1 MPINRGANAKQLAP
15 GYLRVVM
22 NAYKER
28 PLEGSKI
35 TNKKSPGNRAWVEDF
50 PVAGFGSLIYKPEGA
65 SVTYQETIE
74 GSVKRYVFRTDALGY
89 RITHEMKSDNL
100 YGMTGAK
107 LSTALGRS
115 VRNSQEFIMHSI
127 LNNATNTAA
136 AYTGWDGQP
145 LLSTAHVLLRAGST
159 VSNKPTTDVDFGLIP
174 LQAAYEHFH
183 GLVDESGFPIVF
195 LPKMV
200 VHSIGD
206 HWMVNQVLKT
216 PSLPGTNLNDINQ
229 IAKEGMS
236 PNLDHY
242 LTDTDAWFVV
252 ADNHD
257 MNYFMREAPA
267 FTAGDDFHSGDSLF
281 KVMQRQGAGFGDWR
295 GVYGSTGG

>member
-1 MPINRGANAKQLAP
+1 MAINRYANAKQLAP
-15 GYLRVVM
+15 GYMRVVM
-22 NAYKER
+22 NSYKER
-28 PLEGSKI
+28 PLEGQKLTNRKTSK
-35 TNKKSPGNRAWVEDF
+35 RAWEEDF
-50 PVAGFGSLIYKPEGA
+50 PVAGFGSLIYKAEGA
-65 SVTYQETIE
+65 SVTYQDIIE
-74 GSVKRYVFRTDALGY
+74 GSVKRYNFRTDALGF
-89 RITHEMKSDNL
+89 RMTHEMKSDNL
-100 YGMTGAK
+100 YGITGAK
-107 LSTALGRS
+107 LSSALGRS

-136 AYTGWDGQP
+136 QYAGWDTKP
-145 LLSTAHVLLRAGST
+145 LLSTSHVLLRTGGSA
-159 VSNKPTTDVDFGLIP
+159 SNKPSTDVDFGLIP

-183 GLVDESGFPIVF
+183 NLVDESGFPIVF
-195 LPKMV
+195 IPKLV

-206 HWMVNQVLKT
+206 HWLVNQVLKT

-229 IAKEGMS
+229 IAKEGLMPHLS
-236 PNLDHY
+236 HY
-242 LTDTDAWFVV
+242 LTDTDAWFVT

-257 MNYFMREAPA
+257 MNYYMRESPA